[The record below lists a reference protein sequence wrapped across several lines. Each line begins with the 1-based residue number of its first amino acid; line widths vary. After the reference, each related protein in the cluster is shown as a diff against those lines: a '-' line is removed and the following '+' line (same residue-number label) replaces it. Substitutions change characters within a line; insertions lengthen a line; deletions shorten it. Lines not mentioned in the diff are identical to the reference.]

1 MKIDIEEIKEL
12 LESAEEFKPL
22 VKLTIKVLND
32 FAVEFKETGIA
43 LNKWIVE
50 SRIRAIKHYEEAGFT
65 KEEAML
71 LTIDDW
77 AKYEKL
83 MLKAKWENK

>member
-1 MKIDIEEIKEL
+1 MNMNIEEIVGL
-12 LESAEEFKPL
+12 LESADEFKPI
-22 VKLTIKVLND
+22 VKLAVKVLND

-43 LNKWIVE
+43 LNKWFVD
-50 SRIRAIKHYEEAGFT
+50 SKIRAIKQYEEAGFT